1 MASSAA
7 ANKGSAAMVAKLD
20 EMMGAGLHYEA
31 QQMYQNAALRLGS
44 HGQSAQARR
53 LLRDGAAAMVAA
65 GKLENATAL
74 AKQYIE
80 ICAGAPADDAADVAV
95 EEVVR
100 LCASFPGG
108 AEAEQLSVL
117 HAAIKWTAAT
127 TGGMQGD
134 ARLHLAAARCH
145 KTLGD
150 HGAAAKHYPRGFAPA
165 EYAAMLVDRSREGL
179 EEEQDLFLCRA
190 VLQYLA
196 LGNTQDAHA
205 VVAAYARHFEPE
217 GLQPTPLLNFARLL
231 TCAVERESYVLYGTL
246 LSEYG
251 QALSRDPSFRQYA
264 NHIGE
269 LWFGVKAPAAGGGL
283 GSLLGSFLG

>member
-1 MASSAA
+1 MPSSAA
-7 ANKGSAAMVAKLD
+7 EAAARQVAKLD
-20 EMMGAGLHYEA
+20 QMMEAGQHYEA
-31 QQMYQNAALRLGS
+31 QQMYQSTALRLS
-44 HGQSAQARR
+44 SQGQSAQARR
-53 LLRDGAAAMVAA
+53 LLRDGAAAMVVA
-65 GKLENATAL
+65 GKVENSTAL

-80 ICAGAPADDAADVAV
+80 ICAAGPADDTADIAV

-100 LCASFPGG
+100 LCASFPAGS
-108 AEAEQLSVL
+108 EEDQLTML
-117 HAAIKWTAAT
+117 HLAIKWTAAT
-127 TGGMQGD
+127 NGGMQGD

-145 KTLGD
+145 KELGD
-150 HGAAAKHYPRGFAPA
+150 HGAAAKHYPRGFAPE
-165 EYAAMLVDRSREGL
+165 EYAAMLIDRSREAL
-179 EEEQDLFLCRA
+179 EDEQDLFLCRA

-205 VVAAYARHFEPE
+205 VMTSCARHFEPE

-251 QALSRDPSFRQYA
+251 QALSRDPSFRQYC

-269 LWFGVKAPAAGGGL
+269 LWFGIKAPAAGGGL